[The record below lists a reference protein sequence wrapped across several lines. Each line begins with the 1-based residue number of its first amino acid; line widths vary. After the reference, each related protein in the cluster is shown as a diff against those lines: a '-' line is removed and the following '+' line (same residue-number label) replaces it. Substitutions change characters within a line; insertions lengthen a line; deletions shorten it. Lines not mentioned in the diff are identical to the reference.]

1 MTDPSQPPDPLELR
15 RASDDG
21 DAEAAHRLAVL
32 AAAGFRMAPD
42 WGLALAQLG
51 RAAALGSATARG
63 QIAVLAPDAGSVA
76 AASDDAAAWDQA
88 ARTINPASWLAPPR
102 PVMISPGPHVLSI
115 PGFLPPA
122 ACGWIIQR
130 ASERVGPAEVYDP
143 ATGLGRREGAR
154 TNSACAFDLWSLDLV
169 MVLLRERVIRVTGLP
184 AHGLE
189 PLQVLR
195 YDTGET
201 FDWHVDYLT
210 PGQPGLAEDLARKG
224 QRIATLLVYLNA
236 DYEGGE
242 TAFESTGL
250 KHRGARGDALMWANT
265 LPDGR
270 VDTRT
275 RHAGL
280 PPTKGVKWV
289 ASQWC
294 RSGPPR
300 R

>member
-1 MTDPSQPPDPLELR
+1 SLPPDPVDLR

-32 AAAGFRMAPD
+32 AAVGFRMAQD
-42 WGLALAQLG
+42 WDVALEQLA
-51 RAAALGSATARG
+51 RAAALGSGLARD
-63 QIAVLAPDAGSVA
+63 QFAVLAPDAGHLA
-76 AASDDAAAWDQA
+76 ADGEDVETWMRA
-88 ARTINPASWLAPPR
+88 ARTVDLASWLAPPR
-102 PVMISPGPHVLSI
+102 PVMISSGPHVLSI
-115 PGFLPPA
+115 PGFLPA
-122 ACGWIIQR
+122 TACDWLIQR
-130 ASERVGPAEVYDP
+130 ASERVAPAEVYDP
-143 ATGLGRREGAR
+143 ATGLGRREGVR

-169 MVLLRERVIRVTGLP
+169 MVMLRERVIRVTGLP

-210 PGQPGLAEDLARKG
+210 PDQPGLAEDIARKG

-250 KHRGARGDALMWANT
+250 RHRGARGDALMWANT

-270 VDTRT
+270 IDTRT

-280 PPTKGVKWV
+280 PPTQGVKWV